1 MRVRRLTPE
10 GLRLLQEFLVRV
22 SAGEP
27 RTGRQEILTG
37 DATSELLATEASVDE
52 QSFPTRLAVARY
64 LNDKLE
70 PLGPHELEDPGLW
83 GWLALLYFDTLC
95 PASKKKPG
103 SLYRWIPSGSF
114 RTDHRHLLAGPFRIY
129 RLYREN
135 PGEAAVLL
143 CNAPDK
149 PGDFPE
155 QLASRQEF
163 LTNRAII
170 GAATRLYVETGSGR
184 AKRGASPSD
193 HEPGTLRRFVDVVQQ
208 LDLTFDLYSLT
219 PEELVAML
227 PPEFEPYRQAS

>member
-22 SAGEP
+22 GAGEP
-27 RTGRQEILTG
+27 RTGRHEILTG
-37 DATSELLATEASVDE
+37 ATTSEQLDSEASVE
-52 QSFPTRLAVARY
+52 ELSFATRFAVAQY

-70 PLGPHELEDPGLW
+70 PLQPSELEDPGLW
-83 GWLALLYFDTLC
+83 AWLALLYFETLC
-95 PASKKKPG
+95 PAGKKRPG

-135 PGEAAVLL
+135 PGEASVLL

-149 PGDFPE
+149 PGDFSE

-170 GAATRLYVETGSGR
+170 GAATRLYLDSGSGR
-184 AKRGASPSD
+184 PKRGASPAE
-193 HEPGTLRRFVDVVQQ
+193 HEPGTLRRFVDVIQQ

-219 PEELVAML
+219 PEELVALL
-227 PPEFEPYRQAS
+227 PPEFERYRQAS